1 MRYFL
6 TFDVGGTFIKYSLSD
21 ENANFLETS
30 KLPTNRDGD
39 KMLDDL
45 VEIVN
50 KYKKDYTI
58 SGLAFSLPGL
68 IDVNKGY
75 SITGGIIKKF
85 YGFEFK
91 KTLEEMTGIPVEVE
105 NDANC
110 VALAEKW
117 RGHATDTDNFISFT
131 IGTGI
136 GGGVFCNGELVRG
149 YGFGAGEFGMQI
161 NQRKNI
167 VHNMT
172 SSTRGGLVLAYAE
185 RKGLTEDDVSGK
197 LVYEL
202 AEKGDKDALE
212 VIEQF
217 YEDVSIMIFNLIAVL
232 SPEKIIIGGAI
243 SAREELFEEINKR
256 LNFIVSQ
263 DFFLQKLKLPKIIR
277 SKFINDAGKVGALYH
292 FLEMEKKRKKTE
304 EK

>member
-30 KLPTNRDGD
+30 KIPTNRDGD
-39 KMLDDL
+39 KILTDL
-45 VEIVN
+45 IKIIN
-50 KYKKDYTI
+50 KYKKEYTI
-58 SGLAFSLPGL
+58 SGLAFSLPGF
-68 IDVNKGY
+68 IDVDKGY
-75 SITGGIIKKF
+75 SITGGIIKEF

-91 KTLEEMTGIPVEVE
+91 KILEEKTGIPVEVE

-117 RGHATDTDNFISFT
+117 RGHATNSNNFISFT

-136 GGGVFCNGELVRG
+136 GGGIFCNGSLIRG

-167 VHNMT
+167 LYNMT
-172 SSTRGGLVLAYAE
+172 SSTRGGLILEYAE
-185 RKGLTEDDVSGK
+185 RKGLKEEDVSGK

-212 VIEQF
+212 IIEQF
-217 YEDVSIMIFNLIAVL
+217 YEDITIMIFNLSVVL
-232 SPEKIIIGGAI
+232 NPEIIIISGAI
-243 SAREELFEEINKR
+243 SAREELFKEINKR
-256 LNFIVSQ
+256 LNYITSQ
-263 DFFLQKLKLPKIIR
+263 NFFLQKIKLPKIIR

-292 FLEMEKKRKKTE
+292 FLEMEKNRKKN
-304 EK
+304 